1 MRRGRRPW
9 YVQRVADP
17 IDIPRPWPITRSEW
31 DGLVVRTKRWD
42 RLERWI
48 PLIGSIGGAVT
59 CFGGMRNAG
68 VDGWALWAVPA
79 VVAILAA
86 LFFGGLWFAMRSRRT
101 PLGEVLARAWEGG
114 GCVCPLCRGA
124 LPTPAADGAVP
135 SCPHGLS
142 VRDQPQLVEYWAA
155 CARRDDVTAHHIL
168 SSILAGKARPSL
180 HVRLARLYTRNLS
193 IALDQERR
201 FLARYLAALKLLGLF
216 GVPALAGLV
225 PIFWSISGRA
235 LFMVIVFTVLQGV
248 IVLPLALMSTPM
260 RRRTRQ
266 RCAACS
272 QMLASPH
279 PARCPECGV
288 DLHAPAAVTT
298 SVLRFQFRYAAIA
311 VVAALAPFVVG
322 VGLLVF
328 TAFGGARW
336 LPDALLVPLAAEG
349 GASGTIARE
358 ALDARSLSPTEAP
371 RLADRLIARAER
383 DLAQRTAPSAFL
395 RIDHIPRAVG
405 GGTLPREYMARALR
419 ASATFDVAREAGAGD
434 ARALRFT
441 PRFGSDLFAPWGRA
455 VLVLASVRFDDGEP
469 LGVTP
474 VPNFI
479 DAETGMVV
487 PVPAG
492 ARRAEWRARV
502 CYLPWRAE
510 FEPLV
515 GSDGEFIGLEGNTD
529 QAIIEGSLDLAP

>member
-1 MRRGRRPW
+1 
-9 YVQRVADP
+9 
-17 IDIPRPWPITRSEW
+17 
-31 DGLVVRTKRWD
+31 
-42 RLERWI
+42 
-48 PLIGSIGGAVT
+48 
-59 CFGGMRNAG
+59 
-68 VDGWALWAVPA
+68 
-79 VVAILAA
+79 
-86 LFFGGLWFAMRSRRT
+86 
-101 PLGEVLARAWEGG
+101 
-114 GCVCPLCRGA
+114 
-124 LPTPAADGAVP
+124 
-135 SCPHGLS
+135 
-142 VRDQPQLVEYWAA
+142 
-155 CARRDDVTAHHIL
+155 
-168 SSILAGKARPSL
+168 
-180 HVRLARLYTRNLS
+180 
-193 IALDQERR
+193 
-201 FLARYLAALKLLGLF
+201 
-216 GVPALAGLV
+216 
-225 PIFWSISGRA
+225 
-235 LFMVIVFTVLQGV
+235 
-248 IVLPLALMSTPM
+248 
-260 RRRTRQ
+260 
-266 RCAACS
+266 
-272 QMLASPH
+272 MLASPH

-336 LPDALLVPLAAEG
+336 LPDAVLVPLAAEG

-358 ALDARSLSPTEAP
+358 ALEARSLSPTEAP
-371 RLADRLIARAER
+371 RLADRLIARAEK

-474 VPNFI
+474 VPSFI
-479 DAETGMVV
+479 DSETWIVV

-492 ARRAEWRARV
+492 AKRAEWRARV

-515 GSDGEFIGLEGNTD
+515 GSDGEFIGLEGHAD

>member
-1 MRRGRRPW
+1 M
-9 YVQRVADP
+9 ADS
-17 IDIPRPWPITRSEW
+17 IDNMRPWPITRSEW
-31 DGLVVRTKRWD
+31 DGLVVRTKRLD

-48 PLIGSIGGAVT
+48 PLIGSICGAVA
-59 CFGGMRNAG
+59 CYGGMRNAG

-101 PLGEVLARAWEGG
+101 PLGEVLERAWEGG
-114 GCVCPLCRGA
+114 GCMCPLCRGA

-155 CARRDDVTAHHIL
+155 CARRDDVTAHRIFASL
-168 SSILAGKARPSL
+168 FAGRERPSL
-180 HVRLARLYTRNLS
+180 RVRLARLYTRNLS
-193 IALDQERR
+193 VAQDQEQR
-201 FLARYLAALKLLGLF
+201 FFPRYLAALALLGLF

-225 PIFWSISGRA
+225 PVFWSYRGPA
-235 LFMVIVFTVLQGV
+235 LSLVIAFTVLQSV
-248 IVLPLALMSTPM
+248 FVLPFALMSIPM
-260 RRRTRQ
+260 RRRAHS

-272 QMLASPH
+272 QILASPH
-279 PARCPECGV
+279 PAHCPECGL

-298 SVLRFQFRYAAIA
+298 SVLRFQFKYAAIA
-311 VVAALAPFVVG
+311 VVAALAPYVVG
-322 VGLLVF
+322 AGLLVF
-328 TAFGGARW
+328 AAVGGARW
-336 LPDALLVPLAAEG
+336 LPDAVLVPLAVERG
-349 GASGTIARE
+349 GAGMIARE

-371 RLADRLIARAER
+371 RLADRLIARAEK

-405 GGTLPREYMARALR
+405 GGTLPREYMARALF

-434 ARALRFT
+434 ARVLRFT

-474 VPNFI
+474 VPSFI
-479 DAETGMVV
+479 DSETGIVV

-492 ARRAEWRARV
+492 AKRAEWRARV

-510 FEPLV
+510 FKPLV
-515 GSDGEFIGLEGNTD
+515 GSDGEFIGLEGHAD
-529 QAIIEGSLDLAP
+529 QAIIEGSLDLSP

>member
-1 MRRGRRPW
+1 MGKW
-9 YVQRVADP
+9 
-17 IDIPRPWPITRSEW
+17 
-31 DGLVVRTKRWD
+31 
-42 RLERWI
+42 RLR
-48 PLIGSIGGAVT
+48 
-59 CFGGMRNAG
+59 
-68 VDGWALWAVPA
+68 VPA
-79 VVAILAA
+79 V
-86 LFFGGLWFAMRSRRT
+86 RRRASDARRGWRRAVV
-101 PLGEVLARAWEGG
+101 PARA
-114 GCVCPLCRGA
+114 LRA
-124 LPTPAADGAVP
+124 RPAAARRVLGRARAKGRCDGA
-135 SCPHGLS
+135 PH
-142 VRDQPQLVEYWAA
+142 PLVDP
-155 CARRDDVTAHHIL
+155 R
-168 SSILAGKARPSL
+168 GKGAPSL
-180 HVRLARLYTRNLS
+180 RVRLARLYARNLS
-193 IALDQERR
+193 IAQDQERR
-201 FLARYLAALKLLGLF
+201 FLPRYLAALTLVGLF
-216 GVPALAGLV
+216 GVPALAGLAV
-225 PIFWSISGRA
+225 VFWNYDWLAFS
-235 LFMVIVFTVLQGV
+235 LVIPFTVFQGV
-248 IVLPLALMSTPM
+248 VVLPLVLMSTPM
-260 RRRTRQ
+260 RGRTHQ

-322 VGLLVF
+322 AGLVVF
-328 TAFGGARW
+328 SAFGGARW
-336 LPDALLVPLAAEG
+336 LPDAVLVSLAVER

-358 ALDARSLSPTEAP
+358 ALKARSLSPTDAP

-419 ASATFDVAREAGAGD
+419 ASATFDVAREAGAGA

-455 VLVLASVRFDDGEP
+455 VLVLESVRFDDRAP
-469 LGVTP
+469 LGVGP

-479 DAETGMVV
+479 DAESGVVV
-487 PVPAG
+487 PVPAVS
-492 ARRAEWRARV
+492 RRAEWRARV

-515 GSDGEFIGLEGNTD
+515 GADGEFIGLEGHAD

>member
-1 MRRGRRPW
+1 MRYGRRAW

-17 IDIPRPWPITRSEW
+17 LDNPRPWPITRSEW

-42 RLERWI
+42 RLERWV
-48 PLIGSIGGAVT
+48 PLIGSICGAVA
-59 CFGGMRNAG
+59 CYAGMRNAE

-79 VVAILAA
+79 AVAILAA
-86 LFFGGLWFAMRSRRT
+86 LLFGGLWFAMRARRT

-155 CARRDDVTAHHIL
+155 CARRDDVTAYRVFASL
-168 SSILAGKARPSL
+168 FAGRERPSL
-180 HVRLARLYTRNLS
+180 RVRLARLYTRNLS
-193 IALDQERR
+193 VAQDQERR
-201 FLARYLAALKLLGLF
+201 FLPRYLAALKLLGLF
-216 GVPALAGLV
+216 GVPALAGLAV
-225 PIFWSISGRA
+225 VFWSYDWLA
-235 LFMVIVFTVLQGV
+235 LSLVIPFTVLQGV

-298 SVLRFQFRYAAIA
+298 SVLRFQFKYVAIA
-311 VVAALAPFVVG
+311 LVAAPAPFVVV
-322 VGLLVF
+322 VGLMVF
-328 TAFGGARW
+328 AAFGGARW
-336 LPDALLVPLAAEG
+336 LPDAVLVPLAVERG
-349 GASGTIARE
+349 VSGTIARE
-358 ALDARSLSPTEAP
+358 ALEARSLSPTDAP
-371 RLADRLIARAER
+371 RLADRLIARAEL
-383 DLAQRTAPSAFL
+383 DLARRTAPSEFL

-405 GGTLPREYMARALR
+405 AGMLPREYIARALR
-419 ASATFDVAREAGAGD
+419 ASATFDVERETGAGD

-455 VLVLASVRFDDGEP
+455 VLVLESVRFDDGAP
-469 LGVTP
+469 LGVGP

-479 DAETGMVV
+479 DAETGVVV

-515 GSDGEFIGLEGNTD
+515 GSDGEFIGLEGHAD
-529 QAIIEGSLDLAP
+529 QAIVEGSLDFAP